1 MLPTSKRG
9 IMRQKKQINLRLDP
23 ATCDL
28 IAELAKGKYVNAFIK
43 ELVEQEAARRRG
55 EIIDIALLPVLREVI
70 QQEFLR
76 VISQLHTDL
85 REELRDQQGNLRDE
99 LRREEAAIIAEMKF
113 RERRSDDRLAGLI
126 IRAIREGGISRR
138 MLFTY
143 LAKDDSQFA
152 MEVYEDAKA
161 KVGKDIATR
170 FNELPLVQLPETGCV
185 RQKTL
190 LK

>member
-1 MLPTSKRG
+1 
-9 IMRQKKQINLRLDP
+9 MRQKKQLGLWFTP
-23 ATCDL
+23 ATCKL
-28 IAELAKGKYVNAFIK
+28 LNELAGGKHINAFME
-43 ELVEQEAARRRG
+43 ELVQKEAARRRG
-55 EIIDIALLPVLREVI
+55 EIIDAAILPVLREVI

-76 VISQLHTDL
+76 AISQFLTDL
-85 REELRDQQGNLRDE
+85 REELRREHVSLREE
-99 LRREEAAIIAEMKF
+99 LRHEEASIIAEMKA

-152 MEVYEDAKA
+152 MEVYKDAKA

-170 FNELPLVQLPETGCV
+170 FNEMSL
-185 RQKTL
+185 
-190 LK
+190 